1 MRADG
6 QCGPVP
12 EAPAQE
18 EDGVAEQA
26 VETGGTGARGAAQ
39 RPLRVAVVGAG
50 PAGIYAADVLVKS
63 GTDVSIDLY
72 ERHPAP
78 FGLIRY
84 GVAPDHPRIKGIVK
98 ALHQVLSKPQIRL
111 LGNIEFGRDLSIEDL
126 RRHYDAVI
134 FTTGAEKDR
143 ALDIPGIDLPGS
155 YGGADFVSWFD
166 GHPEVER
173 SWPLEAESVA
183 VVGAGNVALDVAR
196 ILAKTADELLY
207 TEIPANVYEGLSSS
221 KIREVHVFAR
231 RGPAQ
236 AKFTPL
242 ELRELDHSPNVEVLV
257 DPEDIEYDDGSVAA
271 INSDNQTKLVVREL
285 ERYAMRTS
293 EYQDSDT
300 PVGQRPRKLWLHFFE
315 SPVEVLGTEC
325 VEGFRTERTEL
336 TGDGNV
342 KGTGVTRDW
351 PVQAVYRCVGY
362 RSTPLPGLPWD
373 ERLHTFPH
381 DRGRLLDAPGGV
393 PVPGLYANGWV
404 KRGPVGLI
412 GHTKGDAIETVGSL
426 LEDLDTLPVAAEP
439 DPGAVVALLE
449 QRGVPYTTW
458 DGWLRLDAY
467 ERTLG
472 EEYGPVRHGDAEQ
485 LRERVKVVEREV
497 MVEVSRRLE
506 HDEPVSDAAIE
517 QLVESAT
524 SP

>member
-1 MRADG
+1 
-6 QCGPVP
+6 V
-12 EAPAQE
+12 AQQ
-18 EDGVAEQA
+18 DTAGRQA
-26 VETGGTGARGAAQ
+26 

-111 LGNIEFGRDLSIEDL
+111 LGNVRYGVDVVLEDL

-143 ALDIPGIDLPGS
+143 DLDVLGVGLPGS

-166 GHPEVER
+166 GHPEVPRE
-173 SWPLEAESVA
+173 WPLDAEQVA

-196 ILAKTADELLY
+196 ILAKTADELLS
-207 TEIPANVYEGLSSS
+207 TEIPDNVYQGLKSS
-221 KIREVHVFAR
+221 KVREVHVFAR

-285 ERYAMRTS
+285 ERYAMRTA
-293 EYQDSDT
+293 DD
-300 PVGQRPRKLWLHFFE
+300 PVGARPRKLWLHFFQ
-315 SPVEVLGTEC
+315 SPVEVLGVDR

-342 KGTGVTRDW
+342 KGTGVLKDW

-362 RSTPLPGLPWD
+362 RSTPLEGLPWD
-373 ERLHTFPH
+373 ERNHVLPH
-381 DRGRLLDAPGGV
+381 DRGRVLDAVGGAQLPGV
-393 PVPGLYANGWV
+393 YANGWV

-412 GHTKGDAIETVGSL
+412 GHTKGDAIETIGSL
-426 LEDLDTLPVAAEP
+426 LEDLEAGSVPTAPQP
-439 DPGAVVALLE
+439 DPDDVVALLE
-449 QRGVPYTTW
+449 ERGVPYTTW
-458 DGWLRLDAY
+458 DGWLRLDEY
-467 ERTLG
+467 ERMLG
-472 EEYGPVRHGDAEQ
+472 EQYGPVGGTP
-485 LRERVKVVEREV
+485 RERVKVVEREV
-497 MVEVSRRLE
+497 MVEVSRRIE
-506 HDEPVSDAAIE
+506 HDEPVTDAVIE
-517 QLVESAT
+517 DLVDEAT
-524 SP
+524 EAAAS